1 MNLPKLQSLTYSTDS
16 FQQKTRRSLA
26 GQKGDKSRQ
35 APPQW
40 EANYQVGRKSN
51 GITAKKSCVLPC
63 HGNRS
68 DTFAC
73 APHGSS
79 STADRSYNRK
89 STEISV
95 TISTIAELRREKSK
109 PKGESN
115 GYCKKEI
122 HCFQRRQNSAKIPS
136 QDALQSRYR
145 KATGIPES
153 SLQKM
158 KRINANRNREQQVL
172 TWTPNRYSIQIYAT
186 DNLRKQSRAVT
197 SD

>member
-1 MNLPKLQSLTYSTDS
+1 MNLPKLQSLTYSTDP

-26 GQKGDKSRQ
+26 GQKGDLSRQ

-40 EANYQVGRKSN
+40 EANDQVGQKSN

-79 STADRSYNRK
+79 STADRSYDRK
-89 STEISV
+89 PTEISV
-95 TISTIAELRREKSK
+95 KISTIAELRREKSK

-122 HCFQRRQNSAKIPS
+122 HCFNVGRTAQRFLHKMLCIRGAGKQPAF
-136 QDALQSRYR
+136 Q
-145 KATGIPES
+145 KAVC
-153 SLQKM
+153 K
-158 KRINANRNREQQVL
+158 K
-172 TWTPNRYSIQIYAT
+172 
-186 DNLRKQSRAVT
+186 
-197 SD
+197 

>member
-26 GQKGDKSRQ
+26 GQKGDMSRQ

-40 EANYQVGRKSN
+40 EANYQVGQKSN

-79 STADRSYNRK
+79 STADRSYDRK
-89 STEISV
+89 PTEISV
-95 TISTIAELRREKSK
+95 KISTIAELRREKVS
-109 PKGESN
+109 
-115 GYCKKEI
+115 
-122 HCFQRRQNSAKIPS
+122 
-136 QDALQSRYR
+136 R
-145 KATGIPES
+145 KA
-153 SLQKM
+153 K
-158 KRINANRNREQQVL
+158 
-172 TWTPNRYSIQIYAT
+172 AT
-186 DNLRKQSRAVT
+186 DIVKREYTAFNVGRTAQKFLHKMLCIRGAGKQPAFQKAVCKR
-197 SD
+197 